1 MLDILPRPH
10 PPSASV
16 QTALLSAPLA
26 PFIPEAIFFRSMPR
40 LCSPWRKH
48 RKSFRIRFLKI
59 FKKAVCFSF
68 ISLWYWKIVSLDV
81 DINCQKS
88 GIWSMHISY
97 SHYSMSWYNII
108 LCMYIYIYYNM
119 HHRYIASIRSPWN
132 SETWDTFQFPTD
144 AFAYISPLPRFQQ
157 DLCFFQGF
165 PCIGFLKPVQTSHMR
180 FIFLEWIFKISPPR
194 FKFDKPGE

>member
-108 LCMYIYIYYNM
+108 LCMYIYIYIIICIIDILHPSEAPETVRHGTLSNFQLM
-119 HHRYIASIRSPWN
+119 HLH
-132 SETWDTFQFPTD
+132 
-144 AFAYISPLPRFQQ
+144 ISPLCHVSNRIYVFSRV
-157 DLCFFQGF
+157 F
-165 PCIGFLKPVQTSHMR
+165 HA
-180 FIFLEWIFKISPPR
+180 
-194 FKFDKPGE
+194 